1 MNLLIKSQ
9 SVTPENTE
17 ENTQSSNRA
26 AQGAAVEHENAVIDP
41 DLLVI
46 IERWPDLPDA
56 LKAGIVAMI
65 QTAKSK

>member
-1 MNLLIKSQ
+1 MIQRVALENPEKNAHSQ
-9 SVTPENTE
+9 AS
-17 ENTQSSNRA
+17 A
-26 AQGAAVEHENAVIDP
+26 AQGAAVDSQNEPIDT

>member
-1 MNLLIKSQ
+1 
-9 SVTPENTE
+9 
-17 ENTQSSNRA
+17 
-26 AQGAAVEHENAVIDP
+26 VIDP